1 MAKYTDPENT
11 VDLLLKIKN
20 SPTMGV
26 VKNLMDETFPGLFI
40 TVLPSFCDDYPH
52 LNKNWETI
60 CNSIPTTPK
69 QIMILDNYPED
80 ATLVKAFAEC
90 FTTAGFAVRRK
101 AEYIPC
107 GKCGKAVPS
116 ESIYTLFKEKGF
128 SVPEQWSQYCVKCT
142 K

>member
-40 TVLPSFCDDYPH
+40 TVLSSFCEDYPH

-60 CNSIPTTPK
+60 CNSMPTTPK

-107 GKCGKAVPS
+107 GECGKAVPS
-116 ESIYTLFKEKGF
+116 EFIYTLFKEKGF
-128 SVPEQWSQYCVKCT
+128 SVPKQWSQYCVKCS